1 MAMDNLKLSDN
12 FLVTGIWLGK
22 NSLDISQ
29 VQTSKVRSKLQT
41 PLVSRDILH
50 IRDFK
55 QLNKQLKLPFEIYA
69 TKMERTLYFA

>member
-1 MAMDNLKLSDN
+1 MDN

-50 IRDFK
+50 IRR
-55 QLNKQLKLPFEIYA
+55 EISNN
-69 TKMERTLYFA
+69 

>member
-1 MAMDNLKLSDN
+1 MDNLKLSDN

-22 NSLDISQ
+22 NSLAISQ

>member
-1 MAMDNLKLSDN
+1 MFKIT
-12 FLVTGIWLGK
+12 FLCHVTILE
-22 NSLDISQ
+22 D
-29 VQTSKVRSKLQT
+29 KVRSKLQK

-69 TKMERTLYFA
+69 TKMERTLYFAYFSYSRED

>member
-29 VQTSKVRSKLQT
+29 VQTSKVRSKLQK

-55 QLNKQLKLPFEIYA
+55 QLNKQLKSPFEIYA